1 MPATMTTVSAI
12 LKEIYEGSLRK
23 QLNDEMTTLKR
34 IQRTSEGVTAEVGGR
49 YVTFPIHTGRNQ
61 GIGARNENETLP
73 TSGNQSTLAARVS
86 LKYLYGSVR
95 LTGQTFELA
104 KTNQQAFLQTV
115 DLELDGLKRDLAVD
129 LNRQVYSDGTGQVA
143 LITATVTAATF
154 TIKHSAWLQIGMVVD
169 IYDPTGVTQRV
180 SGRTVTAVTA
190 TSVTISGA
198 NVAVTAND
206 IIVRTGSVNRE
217 ITGLASIVKSSGALY
232 NVTDSV
238 WTANVESNSG
248 INRALSEGLMINMV
262 DNIRTRGGSVS
273 VGFANLGVRRAY
285 FNLLSQQR
293 RFSNVQEF
301 SGGFKGLAFTT
312 DQGDIPIVVDTLC
325 PPNTLYFL
333 NEKEIKVYRE
343 EDFSFMDRD
352 GSMWSRVVNTD
363 AYDATMYSYIE
374 LGTHRRNSHGVIQDI
389 TEG

>member
-1 MPATMTTVSAI
+1 MPATMTTVSAL
-12 LKEIYEGSLRK
+12 LKELYEGSLRL
-23 QLNDEMTTLKR
+23 QLNDEMTMLKR
-34 IQRTSEGVTAEVGGR
+34 VQRTSEGVTSEVGGR

-104 KTNQQAFLQTV
+104 KTNQQAFMSAV
-115 DLELDGLKRDLAVD
+115 DLELQGLKRDLAVD

-143 LITATVTAATF
+143 LITATNAATVTP
-154 TIKHSAWLQIGMVVD
+154 TIKFNTWLQSGMVVD
-169 IYDPTGVTQRV
+169 VFDPTGVTSR
-180 SGRTVTAVTA
+180 GTARTVTAISATTVTL
-190 TSVTISGA
+190 SGA
-198 NVAVTAND
+198 NMSVTAND

-238 WTANVESNSG
+238 WTANVDSNSG
-248 INRALSEGLMINMV
+248 VNRALSEGLMINMV
-262 DNIRTRGGSVS
+262 DTIRTRGGSVS
-273 VGFANLGVRRAY
+273 AIFTNLGVRRAY

-293 RFSNVQEF
+293 RITNTQEF
-301 SGGFKGLAFTT
+301 TGGFKGLAFTT
-312 DQGDIPIVVDTLC
+312 DQGDVPVVVDTLA

-333 NEKEIKVYRE
+333 HEK
-343 EDFSFMDRD
+343 
-352 GSMWSRVVNTD
+352 
-363 AYDATMYSYIE
+363 
-374 LGTHRRNSHGVIQDI
+374 DI